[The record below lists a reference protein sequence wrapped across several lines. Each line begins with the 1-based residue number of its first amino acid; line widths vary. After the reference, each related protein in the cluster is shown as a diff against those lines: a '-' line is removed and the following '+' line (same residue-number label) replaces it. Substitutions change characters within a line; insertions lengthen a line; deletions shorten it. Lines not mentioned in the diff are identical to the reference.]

1 MIGTAPEHHHNGPR
15 NATATRVN
23 TGRSAAKP
31 ARRLIGLALAA
42 VAVAAG
48 LTACHS
54 SYATYPRVND
64 VAFSDVNRS
73 LFPAAT
79 IAALKIA
86 VDRRPPPASANGRFA
101 INPALGTNPE
111 TARRI
116 AAEVGG
122 EVLEAGTPSS
132 VPIYHIARVW
142 VRADHA
148 IVDVLTPIGGRDPA
162 SHEAYDALTIRMVGG
177 VRPYRT
183 ERVQQREIGV
193 FLVPPAWYGGDLE
206 TTPGV
211 AAPTRPSE
219 GGPVEPRLRQPAPA
233 PVETTEPIDA
243 GDETDPF
250 APLQPREAP
259 AQQSPAASQPATSGD
274 NPYIRPAP
282 DVPASVGSGGGV

>member
-1 MIGTAPEHHHNGPR
+1 MIGTQTARRRAG
-15 NATATRVN
+15 TATNRPIAP
-23 TGRSAAKP
+23 TPAGP
-31 ARRLIGLALAA
+31 ARRLIGLAIATCTL
-42 VAVAAG
+42 AAG
-48 LTACHS
+48 LTGCHS

-79 IAALKIA
+79 IAALKVA

-101 INPALGTNPE
+101 INPALGTSPA

-132 VPIYHIARVW
+132 VPIYHVARIW

-183 ERVQQREIGV
+183 ERVQQREVGV
-193 FLVPPAWYGGDLE
+193 FLVPPAWYGGSLD

-219 GGPVEPRLRQPAPA
+219 GGPIEPRLREPA
-233 PVETTEPIDA
+233 DA
-243 GDETDPF
+243 GDEVDPF
-250 APLQPREAP
+250 TPLPPREAP
-259 AQQSPAASQPATSGD
+259 PAQQATPAPQPAAGRD

-282 DVPASVGSGGGV
+282 DVPASVGGGGGGV